1 MAAEP
6 RPTEE
11 SEGLTP
17 PHGVLVVNARIRIP
31 HEEFAF
37 KHARSSGPGG
47 QNVNKVNSKVT
58 LRWRPLESV
67 RIEEAQRRKRDVRVI
82 KKDVWKWRF
91 FRCVPLRFESWM
103 EDAHKWDAIQQ
114 WNSGVGDRMP
124 IFDHYPVWSR
134 DPDQVAKPCHA
145 PRQEEGQLEV
155 WPSCSHRIVLLFQ
168 RFFCFGH
175 GVP

>member
-1 MAAEP
+1 M
-6 RPTEE
+6 PTTTVPTA
-11 SEGLTP
+11 GGKPT
-17 PHGVLVVNARIRIP
+17 LVASQPVDGP
-31 HEEFAF
+31 
-37 KHARSSGPGG
+37 KHSCAGDEI
-47 QNVNKVNSKVT
+47 
-58 LRWRPLESV
+58 RWRPLESV

-91 FRCVPLRFESWM
+91 FRCVPLRFEPWM